1 MTTMKRILRIEW
13 LALVIVLT
21 TLRLSAGVY
30 TVRVPN
36 YQANPGTVLR
46 VPLTL
51 DNVAGLALIR
61 LQLNYD
67 PQILTLLQVSAG
79 PLGAQFDFSH
89 EAVGGSVTMDFVRA
103 TPMGSGSGR
112 LAVAEFLLNPG
123 AATNS
128 YSDLAIAR
136 FDLGDSTGVRDVA
149 AGQTIRT
156 ENGSVRVSL
165 SSQIDNE
172 SNGLPDWWELQHNLD
187 LFSPEGTGDTDGDL
201 LIDFLEYAF
210 GGQPGVPDKQQVA
223 PVASIQEYN
232 GQRYLMLTFRRNKA
246 GASLNYLLQESETL
260 SAWESCDP
268 DSRLVSP
275 PVDFGNGM
283 ESVTVRGRQPLDGP
297 ETLHQG
303 FMRIGV
309 APNR

>member
-89 EAVGGSVTMDFVRA
+89 EAVGGSVTMDFVRT

-149 AGQTIRT
+149 VGQTIRT

-187 LFSPEGTGDTDGDL
+187 LFSPEGTGDTDGNQRDRPFRAVEHHASVL
-201 LIDFLEYAF
+201 CVRRDQF
-210 GGQPGVPDKQQVA
+210 GCRKIGHDALDAERQKLVALRLDETAVPV
-223 PVASIQEYN
+223 
-232 GQRYLMLTFRRNKA
+232 
-246 GASLNYLLQESETL
+246 
-260 SAWESCDP
+260 
-268 DSRLVSP
+268 
-275 PVDFGNGM
+275 
-283 ESVTVRGRQPLDGP
+283 RQPLRRDRGKRG
-297 ETLHQG
+297 EDRQQ
-303 FMRIGV
+303 
-309 APNR
+309 

>member
-1 MTTMKRILRIEW
+1 
-13 LALVIVLT
+13 
-21 TLRLSAGVY
+21 
-30 TVRVPN
+30 
-36 YQANPGTVLR
+36 
-46 VPLTL
+46 
-51 DNVAGLALIR
+51 
-61 LQLNYD
+61 
-67 PQILTLLQVSAG
+67 
-79 PLGAQFDFSH
+79 
-89 EAVGGSVTMDFVRA
+89 
-103 TPMGSGSGR
+103 
-112 LAVAEFLLNPG
+112 
-123 AATNS
+123 
-128 YSDLAIAR
+128 
-136 FDLGDSTGVRDVA
+136 
-149 AGQTIRT
+149 
-156 ENGSVRVSL
+156 VSL

-246 GASLNYLLQESETL
+246 DASLNYLLQESETL

-297 ETLHQG
+297 EARRQG